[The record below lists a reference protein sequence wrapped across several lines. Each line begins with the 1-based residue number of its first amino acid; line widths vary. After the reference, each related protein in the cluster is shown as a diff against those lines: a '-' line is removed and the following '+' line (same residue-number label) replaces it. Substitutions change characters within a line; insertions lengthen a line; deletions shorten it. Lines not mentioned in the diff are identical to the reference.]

1 MTGTVGVTVHS
12 HAFHPVYKKRY
23 RKSKKFLCD
32 PNKLD
37 LYPGDEVLI
46 TECKP
51 MSKNKCFRVTE
62 ILKAAPR
69 VDEVK
74 TDKAVEDVLHREKKG
89 ADAESKKQKAES
101 KAKEESV
108 AARDPRVDSS
118 EAGED
123 VAEDSLAK
131 S

>member
-51 MSKNKCFRVTE
+51 MSKNKYFRVTE
-62 ILKAAPR
+62 IVKAAPR
-69 VDEVK
+69 VDELK
-74 TDKAVEDVLHREKKG
+74 EDKAVEDVLHREKTG
-89 ADAESKKQKAES
+89 ADAESKKQKDES
-101 KAKEESV
+101 KENESV

-118 EAGED
+118 EAGESD
-123 VAEDSLAK
+123 AEDSPDAE
-131 S
+131 